1 MVSEPKPKKPRKK
14 PKPSA
19 LTRPP
24 KRGKKKKKPN
34 ILRPSSPFHVP
45 PLPLPQ
51 PQPSISAPSA
61 AHIGKFISFLCIYK
75 KLFLILK
82 IFGCHINFDLF
93 H

>member
-34 ILRPSSPFHVP
+34 VVRPPSPFSIPTPLSLP
-45 PLPLPQ
+45 PIPQ
-51 PQPSISAPSA
+51 PTTSVPTVT
-61 AHIGKFISFLCIYK
+61 HIGKSIINSFYIFI
-75 KLFLILK
+75 
-82 IFGCHINFDLF
+82 
-93 H
+93 

>member
-34 ILRPSSPFHVP
+34 AVRPSSPFPIPIP
-45 PLPLPQ
+45 PLPTPNQ
-51 PQPSISAPSA
+51 PTLSSVPTAN
-61 AHIGKFISFLCIYK
+61 HLGKFGL
-75 KLFLILK
+75 LK
-82 IFGCHINFDLF
+82 FIN
-93 H
+93 

>member
-34 ILRPSSPFHVP
+34 IVRPSSPFPIPAP
-45 PLPLPQ
+45 PALPPLPQ
-51 PQPSISAPSA
+51 PATSVPPVT
-61 AHIGKFISFLCIYK
+61 HIGMFIFNFLY
-75 KLFLILK
+75 F
-82 IFGCHINFDLF
+82 
-93 H
+93 

>member
-34 ILRPSSPFHVP
+34 VVRPASPFPVP
-45 PLPLPQ
+45 VPSLQPLQPILPPPPPSLPQ
-51 PQPSISAPSA
+51 PPLSISSA
-61 AHIGKFISFLCIYK
+61 THLR
-75 KLFLILK
+75 KL
-82 IFGCHINFDLF
+82 LF
-93 H
+93 KYLLY